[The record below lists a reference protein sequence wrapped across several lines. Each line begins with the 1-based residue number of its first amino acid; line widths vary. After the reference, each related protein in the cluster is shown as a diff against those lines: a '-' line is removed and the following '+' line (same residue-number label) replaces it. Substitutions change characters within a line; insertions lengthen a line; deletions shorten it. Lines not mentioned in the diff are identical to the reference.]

1 MKPFKSAPLPKDNNC
16 IREVVSTLFLSSYP
30 EKKNT
35 ILDCQNPKCMSTM

>member
-16 IREVVSTLFLSSYP
+16 IREVHFFCPLIL
-30 EKKNT
+30 KKNT